1 MSGYHDDEEEYEPYE
16 EDEEYD
22 AYEEDELAAR
32 GGAVQI
38 APRAFSLGSDGEDEE
53 DETVRVEAC
62 LCLLDPFA
70 GEASPKDAWPESAG
84 GYTVLLTADEELC
97 TVEPRANA
105 LSVLG
110 VPDGATTF
118 VKYVTADAPGT
129 RFDVVVRANMA

>member
-53 DETVRVEAC
+53 DDDEEDAEDADRRIMPPPPSRATRGPGVPSSSGRDYAAAMTGRRCGAAWCRRRLVRV
-62 LCLLDPFA
+62 
-70 GEASPKDAWPESAG
+70 
-84 GYTVLLTADEELC
+84 
-97 TVEPRANA
+97 PRLA
-105 LSVLG
+105 
-110 VPDGATTF
+110 
-118 VKYVTADAPGT
+118 
-129 RFDVVVRANMA
+129 